1 MNRAAL
7 AVLLLASAVAAAQ
20 DSASVDESTPLV
32 SPTTAIEAR
41 GPWDD
46 QPIARAGFE
55 RRAAQPA
62 PQPVSPASG
71 SWLRS
76 AGSLAA
82 VLALIALLAWGYRAV
97 VGGSPGL
104 ATRARRSGLIE
115 IVGRTSLSP
124 RQSLWLVRVGPR
136 VVLVGATPDRMTPLD
151 VLSDPD
157 AVARLLGEAAQ
168 ARPTSQSQEFER
180 VLQVADAHYE
190 APEPPDAE
198 VAAPA
203 LARARSQVYGAL
215 RRIRAAARG
224 G

>member
-7 AVLLLASAVAAAQ
+7 AILLLASAAAAQ
-20 DSASVDESTPLV
+20 ESPPIDDSTPLV
-32 SPTTAIEAR
+32 SPTTTIEAR
-41 GPWDD
+41 GPWND
-46 QPIARAGFE
+46 QLIERSGFE
-55 RRAAQPA
+55 RRAAQSA
-62 PQPVSPASG
+62 PQPASPASG

-76 AGSLAA
+76 AGSLTA

-97 VGGSPGL
+97 TGGSTGL
-104 ATRARRSGLIE
+104 ATRARRNGLIE

-124 RQSLWLVRVGPR
+124 RQSLWLVRVGQR

-151 VLSDPD
+151 VLSEPD

-180 VLQVADAHYE
+180 VLSVADAHYE
-190 APEPPDAE
+190 APEPADA
-198 VAAPA
+198 ATPA